1 MVTSMVDE
9 ATQRAA
15 ACGAFAGATVS
26 QCAVPKLNMEFSS
39 RAVLVTRVGCVLALL
54 HIMHRGQDGSGNGG
68 ASGTTPMGK
77 HKVLLFGSVQSL
89 VSSVCP
95 HVSVIMQATHL

>member
-39 RAVLVTRVGCVLALL
+39 RAG
-54 HIMHRGQDGSGNGG
+54 GSCDEGW
-68 ASGTTPMGK
+68 
-77 HKVLLFGSVQSL
+77 VCL
-89 VSSVCP
+89 SSSAHHAQRSRWVR
-95 HVSVIMQATHL
+95 